1 MPIYAF
7 SDAFSDTESLA
18 PATGPIF
25 LLDPEGGLEIY
36 LAQGVGLLD
45 KRFSGGRVMRARAVL
60 GAVLGVL
67 LLGHLEPTFGQGF
80 DQQDR
85 ERLVRLEATLLAFMQ
100 QSDKR
105 FAELREDINK
115 RFEQVDKR
123 FEQLDKRIDD
133 LRQEMNSRLEEMR
146 ADTNKRFEEM
156 RQDTNKRFEQI
167 DKRIEQ
173 LITFLWILA
182 GIFTALVVAVIAFA
196 YWDRRTIIRR
206 AKEEALKEME
216 EASRWKTILEA
227 LRQVAIKD
235 SNVAEA
241 LRRFN
246 LL

>member
-1 MPIYAF
+1 
-7 SDAFSDTESLA
+7 
-18 PATGPIF
+18 
-25 LLDPEGGLEIY
+25 
-36 LAQGVGLLD
+36 
-45 KRFSGGRVMRARAVL
+45 MRAKLVL
-60 GAVLGVL
+60 GAILGILFV
-67 LLGHLEPTFGQGF
+67 GFVGVSSGQGF
-80 DQQDR
+80 EQEDR
-85 ERLVRLEATLLAFMQ
+85 ERLIRLEATLQAFMQ
-100 QSDKR
+100 QTDKR
-105 FAELREDINK
+105 FAELREDMNKRFEEMRADVNKRFQEMREDTNK

-123 FEQLDKRIDD
+123 ID
-133 LRQEMNSRLEEMR
+133 
-146 ADTNKRFEEM
+146 
-156 RQDTNKRFEQI
+156 
-167 DKRIEQ
+167 Q

-216 EASRWKTILEA
+216 EAGRWKTILEA

>member
-1 MPIYAF
+1 VKKPIV
-7 SDAFSDTESLA
+7 
-18 PATGPIF
+18 
-25 LLDPEGGLEIY
+25 GG
-36 LAQGVGLLD
+36 G
-45 KRFSGGRVMRARAVL
+45 VMRAKLVL
-60 GAVLGVL
+60 GAILGILFV
-67 LLGHLEPTFGQGF
+67 GFVGVSSGQGF
-80 DQQDR
+80 EREDR
-85 ERLVRLEATLLAFMQ
+85 ERLIRLEATLQVFMQ
-100 QSDKR
+100 QTDKR
-105 FAELREDINK
+105 FGELREDMNKRFEEMREDTNK

-123 FEQLDKRIDD
+123 FEQIDKRID
-133 LRQEMNSRLEEMR
+133 
-146 ADTNKRFEEM
+146 
-156 RQDTNKRFEQI
+156 
-167 DKRIEQ
+167 Q

>member
-1 MPIYAF
+1 
-7 SDAFSDTESLA
+7 
-18 PATGPIF
+18 
-25 LLDPEGGLEIY
+25 
-36 LAQGVGLLD
+36 
-45 KRFSGGRVMRARAVL
+45 MRAKLVL
-60 GAVLGVL
+60 GAILGILFV
-67 LLGHLEPTFGQGF
+67 GFVGVSSGQGF
-80 DQQDR
+80 EQEDR
-85 ERLVRLEATLLAFMQ
+85 ERLIRLEATLQAFMQ
-100 QSDKR
+100 QTDKR
-105 FAELREDINK
+105 FAELREDMNKRFEEMRADVNKRFEEMREDTNK

-123 FEQLDKRIDD
+123 ID
-133 LRQEMNSRLEEMR
+133 
-146 ADTNKRFEEM
+146 
-156 RQDTNKRFEQI
+156 
-167 DKRIEQ
+167 Q

-216 EASRWKTILEA
+216 EAGRWKTILEA

>member
-1 MPIYAF
+1 
-7 SDAFSDTESLA
+7 
-18 PATGPIF
+18 
-25 LLDPEGGLEIY
+25 
-36 LAQGVGLLD
+36 
-45 KRFSGGRVMRARAVL
+45 MRAKLVFGAIL
-60 GAVLGVL
+60 GILFVGFVGVSS
-67 LLGHLEPTFGQGF
+67 GQGF
-80 DQQDR
+80 EQEDR
-85 ERLVRLEATLLAFMQ
+85 ERLIRLEATLQVFMQ
-100 QSDKR
+100 QTDKR
-105 FAELREDINK
+105 FAELREDMNKRFEEMREDTNK

-123 FEQLDKRIDD
+123 FEQIDKRID
-133 LRQEMNSRLEEMR
+133 
-146 ADTNKRFEEM
+146 
-156 RQDTNKRFEQI
+156 
-167 DKRIEQ
+167 Q

-227 LRQVAIKD
+227 LRQIAIKD